1 MHQPLRHCRA
11 GIRRHHIARNTAGLM
26 LGVFLSVWLWSGPFS
41 ENAQAQS
48 GTFSTWTVQGGDIL
62 QDGQAADMFGI
73 NWFGMET
80 GDRAPH
86 GLWTGRTPDDFLNQ
100 VVGLGF
106 TTIRFPVS
114 PEVINPGNR
123 VSNWAKPYGSDGR
136 QVLEY
141 MLAAAERAG
150 LAVLIDIHN
159 FNSRDNLPG
168 KPYGRRYTIDDW
180 IRDLTTL
187 AELGNVYPS
196 LMGIDLFNEPHAL
209 TWAEWESLA
218 SQGGQAV
225 LAANPRLLVFVE
237 GVGNESDNGG
247 YGAFWGENMVEATG
261 TIPGIPANKLV
272 NAPHAYGHS
281 VFVQDYFNDPS
292 FPNNMPGIW
301 DIHFGHLAN
310 SGFAMAPTEFGGR
323 YVDDDKVWQDA
334 FVDYLIA
341 KQVAGFYY
349 WSLNPNSGDTGG
361 ILQSDWITPEQ
372 PKVDLLHRLMGGIAT
387 AAKTAGRF
395 DAPKSR
401 EIPAGYALAAA
412 YPNPF
417 NPSTTI
423 RFGLPEAGHVDLV
436 VYDGLG
442 RVVARPIT
450 GTRGAGYHE
459 VVFEADGL
467 PSGVYFYRIT
477 ARGDE
482 GSFTETG
489 SVMLAK

>member
-1 MHQPLRHCRA
+1 
-11 GIRRHHIARNTAGLM
+11 M
-26 LGVFLSVWLWSGPFS
+26 LGIFVSVLLWSGPFS
-41 ENAQAQS
+41 SKAEAQ
-48 GTFSTWTVQGGDIL
+48 TFSTWTVQGGDIL
-62 QDGQAADMFGI
+62 QNGQVADMFGI

-100 VVGLGF
+100 VVGFGF

-114 PEVINPGNR
+114 PEVINPGFR

-141 MLAAAERAG
+141 MLDAADRAG

-159 FNSRDNLPG
+159 FNPRNNLPG
-168 KPYGRRYTIDDW
+168 KPYGRKYTIDDW

-209 TWAEWESLA
+209 TWTEWEGLA

-261 TIPGIPANKLV
+261 TIPGIPADKLV
-272 NAPHAYGHS
+272 QAAHVYGPS
-281 VFVQDYFNDPS
+281 VFVQDYFNDPT
-292 FPNNMPGIW
+292 FPDNMPAIW

-310 SGFAMAPTEFGGR
+310 DGFAYAPTEFGGR
-323 YVDDDKVWQDA
+323 YEGDDKIWQDA

-341 KQVAGFYY
+341 KQAAGFYY

-361 ILQSDWITPEQ
+361 ILQSDWITPVQ
-372 PKVDLLHRLMGGIAT
+372 PKIDLLHRLMAGVAT
-387 AAKTAGRF
+387 AGKNAGPAGSS
-395 DAPKSR
+395 DAA
-401 EIPAGYALAAA
+401 EIPEGFTLGAA

-442 RVVARPIT
+442 REVTRPIS
-450 GTRGAGYHE
+450 GVKGAGIHD
-459 VVFEADGL
+459 VHFEAGGL
-467 PSGVYFYRIT
+467 PSGVYFYRISV
-477 ARGDE
+477 RGDRQ
-482 GSFTETG
+482 SFTETG
-489 SVMLAK
+489 SMMLAK